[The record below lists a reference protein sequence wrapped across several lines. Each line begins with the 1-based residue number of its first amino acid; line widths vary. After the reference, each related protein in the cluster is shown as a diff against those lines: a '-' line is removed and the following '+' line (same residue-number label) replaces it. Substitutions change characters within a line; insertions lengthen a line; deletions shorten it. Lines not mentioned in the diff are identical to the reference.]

1 MKQTIDAYTLYPA
14 GALQHM
20 STCLPSTC
28 LPSTFDACEMD
39 RYKRSAPR
47 FVYRV
52 REAGFRVLYE
62 HLLYSMHVQFLIR
75 QGKLLLQS
83 GRREA
88 DPNIISAGQ
97 FPPARPEQ
105 DSPHLCVN
113 ASPPNVDSG
122 SGFPTTSAWSYAFF
136 SFFFCGLILFSL
148 FRYSHH
154 LAETAANW

>member
-20 STCLPSTC
+20 STCLPSILTPVRWIGISAV
-28 LPSTFDACEMD
+28 LHASSTEYERLD
-39 RYKRSAPR
+39 SA
-47 FVYRV
+47 FCT
-52 REAGFRVLYE
+52 
-62 HLLYSMHVQFLIR
+62 SICCMHVQFLIR
-75 QGKLLLQS
+75 QGKLLQS

-105 DSPHLCVN
+105 DSPHLRVN
-113 ASPPNVDSG
+113 ASPSKVDSG
-122 SGFPTTSAWSYAFF
+122 SGFPTTSAWSCAFF

-154 LAETAANW
+154 LAENAANW